1 MKRNNSRSKSIMA
14 TADPVKVKRIETRML
29 VAQMLHDYLGLRA
42 ISQQS
47 LAGKMGKQPSEVS
60 KWLSG
65 DHNFTIDTL
74 SDIGY
79 YLDMDFF
86 VRREDSLFRCYE
98 EIELSR
104 PGVRAGEFESLRV
117 SQYIFVGNDYMTN
130 RKLEK
135 CPA

>member
-1 MKRNNSRSKSIMA
+1 MNRNNTLAKSIMA
-14 TADPVKVKRIETRML
+14 SADPVKVKRIETRML
-29 VAQMLHDYLGLRA
+29 VAQMLHDYLSLRD

-86 VRREDSLFRCYE
+86 ARKEITLFRCIE

-104 PGVRAGEFESLRV
+104 PGIRAGEFESLRV
-117 SQYIFVGNDYMTN
+117 SQCVLVGNNYMTN
-130 RKLEK
+130 KKLER

>member
-14 TADPVKVKRIETRML
+14 AADPVKVKRIETRML
-29 VAQMLHDYLGLRA
+29 VAQMLHDYLGLRD

-86 VRREDSLFRCYE
+86 VRKETSLFRCIG

-104 PGVRAGEFESLRV
+104 SGIRAGEFGSLRV
-117 SQYIFVGNDYMTN
+117 SQYGFVGNNYMTN
-130 RKLEK
+130 KKLER

>member
-1 MKRNNSRSKSIMA
+1 MNRNNKLAKSIMA
-14 TADPVKVKRIETRML
+14 SADPVKVKRIETRML
-29 VAQMLHDYLGLRA
+29 VAQMLHDYLSLRD

-86 VRREDSLFRCYE
+86 ARKETSLFKCIE

-104 PGVRAGEFESLRV
+104 PGLRAGEFESLRV
-117 SQYIFVGNDYMTN
+117 SQFVFVRNYYKTN
-130 RKLEK
+130 KKVER

>member
-1 MKRNNSRSKSIMA
+1 
-14 TADPVKVKRIETRML
+14 ML
-29 VAQMLHDYLGLRA
+29 VAQMLHDYLGLRGV
-42 ISQQS
+42 SRQS

-86 VRREDSLFRCYE
+86 ARKEIAMFRCVE
-98 EIELSR
+98 VNELSR
-104 PGVRAGEFESLRV
+104 PGVRVGEFESLRG
-117 SQYIFVGNDYMTN
+117 SQNIFV
-130 RKLEK
+130 RKNYVFNKKLVK

>member
-1 MKRNNSRSKSIMA
+1 MA

-29 VAQMLHDYLGLRA
+29 VAQMLHDYLGLRD

-86 VRREDSLFRCYE
+86 VRRGDSLFRCFE

-117 SQYIFVGNDYMTN
+117 SQYILVGNDYTTN
-130 RKLEK
+130 KKLER

>member
-1 MKRNNSRSKSIMA
+1 MKRNNTLAKSIMA
-14 TADPVKVKRIETRML
+14 SADPVKVKRIETRML
-29 VAQMLHDYLGLRA
+29 VAQMLHDYLGLRD

-86 VRREDSLFRCYE
+86 ARKETSLFRCFE

-104 PGVRAGEFESLRV
+104 PGIRAGEFESVRV
-117 SQYIFVGNDYMTN
+117 SQYVFVGNNYMTN
-130 RKLEK
+130 KKLER